1 MKPAAQRVVGV
12 GVDAIEIARVERAVE
27 RTPALLERI
36 WTVAERARCTS
47 TCGDLR
53 LGGLAARFA
62 AKEAVAKALGTG
74 VAGFAF
80 RDVEVGNT
88 VDGQPTVRLHGGA
101 EQRAAE
107 LGVGEV
113 HLSLSTTSELAVAYA
128 LATAG

>member
-1 MKPAAQRVVGV
+1 MNPPSEGVIGV

-27 RTPALLERI
+27 RTPALLERV

-80 RDVEVGNT
+80 RDVEVVNT
-88 VDGQPTVRLHGGA
+88 PEGQPQVRLHGGA
-101 EQRAAE
+101 AARAAE

-113 HLSLSTTSELAVAYA
+113 HLSLSTTGELAVAYA
-128 LATAG
+128 VATVA